1 MARPSQGLIV
11 VIHVVGEGMKIKV
24 SCCWTCQVA
33 SLTEGMS
40 VGPVSFVRQKLEP
53 ECGAAGR
60 SEHLIPREAAAEQ
73 EYHVMYK
80 ASDR

>member
-11 VIHVVGEGMKIKV
+11 VIHIVGEIMKIKI
-24 SCCWTCQVA
+24 SCCWTCQIA
-33 SLTEGMS
+33 SLNKGMN

-80 ASDR
+80 ASGR